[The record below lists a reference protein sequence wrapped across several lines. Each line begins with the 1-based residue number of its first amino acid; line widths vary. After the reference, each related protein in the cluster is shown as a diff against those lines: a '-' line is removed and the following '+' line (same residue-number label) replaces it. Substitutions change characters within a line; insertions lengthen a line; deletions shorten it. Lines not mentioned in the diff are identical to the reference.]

1 VKNIKGIFPGVFTVG
16 NMFCGFVS
24 ILYSFDGEP
33 IHAAWMIILAGF
45 FDALDGKVARFSG
58 SSSRF
63 GVELD
68 SLADLLSFAIAP
80 AVLFYNLSIYPLG
93 KWGWIL
99 GFVFV
104 MCGAFRLAR
113 FNLQPSKLEEKL
125 PYMGLPIPAA
135 ALTLVSYTLFCNE
148 IWGTLRFPK
157 VLITMIIAFSGL
169 MVSGIEYET
178 FPRFSFSDRKNKV
191 KLMYLLVF
199 VVALIINP
207 RLALFPFG
215 LFYVLS
221 GVVKGAY
228 ELFRAEKQAKVTQT
242 DGGKA

>member
-1 VKNIKGIFPGVFTVG
+1 MKNIKGIFPGVFTVG

-33 IHAAWMIILAGF
+33 IFAAWMIILAAF
-45 FDALDGKVARFSG
+45 FDALDGKVARFAG
-58 SSSRF
+58 TTSRF

-68 SLADLLSFAIAP
+68 SFADLLSFGIAP
-80 AVLFYNLSIYPLG
+80 ALLFYNLKIYPLG

-113 FNLQPSKLEEKL
+113 FNLQQFKLEEKF
-125 PYMGLPIPAA
+125 PYMGLPIPTAA
-135 ALTLVSYTLFCNE
+135 VTLVSYTLFCNE

-157 VLITMIIAFSGL
+157 ALITMIIAFSGL
-169 MVSGIEYET
+169 MVSGIEYQT
-178 FPRFSFSDRKNKV
+178 LPKFSFGDKKNKI
-191 KLMYLLVF
+191 KLIYLFVF
-199 VVALIINP
+199 LAALIINP

-215 LFYVLS
+215 MLYVLS
-221 GVVKGAY
+221 GLGKGIY
-228 ELFRAEKQAKVTQT
+228 ELFHTEKLEGVV
-242 DGGKA
+242 

>member
-1 VKNIKGIFPGVFTVG
+1 
-16 NMFCGFVS
+16 MFCGFVS

-33 IHAAWMIILAGF
+33 IFAAWMIVLAAF
-45 FDALDGKVARFSG
+45 FDALDGQIARFAG
-58 SSSRF
+58 TASRF

-68 SLADLLSFAIAP
+68 SFADLLSFGIAP
-80 AVLFYNLSIYPLG
+80 AVLFYNLKIYPLG

-113 FNLQPSKLEEKL
+113 FNLQQSKLKEKL
-125 PYMGLPIPAA
+125 PYMGLPIPTTAV
-135 ALTLVSYTLFCNE
+135 TLVSYILFCNE

-157 VLITMIIAFSGL
+157 ALITMIIAFSGL

-178 FPRFSFSDRKNKV
+178 LPKFSFSDRKNKI
-191 KLMYLLVF
+191 KLMYVF
-199 VVALIINP
+199 VFLIVLIINP

-215 LFYVLS
+215 LLYILS
-221 GVVKGAY
+221 GLGKGVY
-228 ELFRAEKQAKVTQT
+228 ELFHAEKQESVS
-242 DGGKA
+242 

>member
-33 IHAAWMIILAGF
+33 IFAAWMIILAAF
-45 FDALDGKVARFSG
+45 FDALDGKVARFAG
-58 SSSRF
+58 TTSRF

-68 SLADLLSFAIAP
+68 SFADLLSFGIAP
-80 AVLFYNLSIYPLG
+80 ALLFYNLKIYPLG

-99 GFVFV
+99 GLVFV

-113 FNLQPSKLEEKL
+113 FNLQQFKLEEKF
-125 PYMGLPIPAA
+125 PYMGLPIPTAA
-135 ALTLVSYTLFCNE
+135 VTLVSYTLFCNE

-157 VLITMIIAFSGL
+157 ALITMIIAFSGL

-178 FPRFSFSDRKNKV
+178 LPKFSFSDRKNKI
-191 KLMYLLVF
+191 KLMYLFVF
-199 VVALIINP
+199 LVALIINP

-215 LFYVLS
+215 MLYVLS
-221 GVVKGAY
+221 GLGKGIY
-228 ELFRAEKQAKVTQT
+228 ELFHTEKPEGVT
-242 DGGKA
+242 

>member
-24 ILYSFDGEP
+24 ILHSFDGEP
-33 IHAAWMIILAGF
+33 IFAAWMIVLAGF
-45 FDALDGKVARFSG
+45 FDALDGKIARFAG
-58 SSSRF
+58 STSRF

-68 SLADLLSFAIAP
+68 SLADILSFGIAP
-80 AVLFYNLSIYPLG
+80 AVLFYNLRIYPLG

-99 GFVFV
+99 GFVFI

-113 FNLQPSKLEEKL
+113 FNLQQSKLKEKL
-125 PYMGLPIPAA
+125 PYMGLPIPTAA
-135 ALTLVSYTLFCNE
+135 ITLVSYILFCNE

-157 VLITMIIAFSGL
+157 ALITMIIAFSGL

-178 FPRFSFSDRKNKV
+178 LPKFSFSDRKTKI
-191 KLMYLLVF
+191 KLMYVF
-199 VVALIINP
+199 VFLVVLIINP

-215 LFYVLS
+215 LLYILS
-221 GVVKGAY
+221 GLGKGAY
-228 ELFRAEKQAKVTQT
+228 VLFRAEKQESVS
-242 DGGKA
+242 

>member
-1 VKNIKGIFPGVFTVG
+1 MKKIKGIFPGVFTVG

-24 ILYSFDGEP
+24 ILHSFDGEP
-33 IHAAWMIILAGF
+33 IYAAWMIVLAGF
-45 FDALDGKVARFSG
+45 FDVLDGKVARFAG
-58 SSSRF
+58 ATSRF

-68 SLADLLSFAIAP
+68 SFADLLSFGIAP
-80 AVLFYNLSIYPLG
+80 AVLFYNLRIYPLG

-113 FNLQPSKLEEKL
+113 FNLQQSKLDEKL
-125 PYMGLPIPAA
+125 PYMGLPIPTAA
-135 ALTLVSYTLFCNE
+135 ITLVSYTLFCNE

-157 VLITMIIAFSGL
+157 ALITMIIAFSGL

-178 FPRFSFSDRKNKV
+178 LPKFSFSDRKTKI
-191 KLMYLLVF
+191 KLMYVLVF
-199 VVALIINP
+199 LVVLIINP

-215 LFYVLS
+215 LLYILS
-221 GVVKGAY
+221 GLGKGVY
-228 ELFRAEKQAKVTQT
+228 ELFRAEKKESVA
-242 DGGKA
+242 

>member
-1 VKNIKGIFPGVFTVG
+1 VKNIKGIFPGIFTVG

-24 ILYSFDGEP
+24 ILSSFDGEP
-33 IHAAWMIILAGF
+33 VFAAWMIILAAF
-45 FDALDGKVARFSG
+45 FDALDGKVARFAG
-58 SSSRF
+58 SASRF

-68 SLADLLSFAIAP
+68 SLADILSFGIAP
-80 AVLFYNLSIYPLG
+80 AVLFYTLDIYPLG

-113 FNLQPSKLEEKL
+113 FNVQQSKLEEKL
-125 PYMGLPIPAA
+125 PYMGRPIPTAA
-135 ALTLVSYTLFCNE
+135 ITLVAYILFCNE

-157 VLITMIIAFSGL
+157 ALITMFIAFSGL

-178 FPRFSFSDRKNKV
+178 LPKFSFSDRRNKI
-191 KLMYLLVF
+191 KLIYVF
-199 VVALIINP
+199 VFLVILIINP

-215 LFYVLS
+215 LLYILS
-221 GVVKGAY
+221 GVGKG
-228 ELFRAEKQAKVTQT
+228 LFGLFHAEEKQSAE
-242 DGGKA
+242 

>member
-1 VKNIKGIFPGVFTVG
+1 VKNIKGIFPGIFTVG

-24 ILYSFDGEP
+24 ILSSFDGEP
-33 IHAAWMIILAGF
+33 VFAAWMIILAAF
-45 FDALDGKVARFSG
+45 FDALDGKVARFAG
-58 SSSRF
+58 SASRF

-68 SLADLLSFAIAP
+68 SLADILSFGIAP
-80 AVLFYNLSIYPLG
+80 AVLFYTLDIYPLG

-113 FNLQPSKLEEKL
+113 FNVQQSKLEEKL
-125 PYMGLPIPAA
+125 PYMGLPIPTAA
-135 ALTLVSYTLFCNE
+135 ITLVAYILFCNE

-157 VLITMIIAFSGL
+157 ALITMFIAFSGL

-178 FPRFSFSDRKNKV
+178 LPKFSFSDRRNKI
-191 KLMYLLVF
+191 KLIYVF
-199 VVALIINP
+199 VFLVILIINP

-215 LFYVLS
+215 LLYILS
-221 GVVKGAY
+221 GVGKG
-228 ELFRAEKQAKVTQT
+228 LFGLFHAEEKQSAE
-242 DGGKA
+242 

>member
-1 VKNIKGIFPGVFTVG
+1 VKNIKGFFPGIFTVG

-33 IHAAWMIILAGF
+33 IFAAWMIILAAF
-45 FDALDGKVARFSG
+45 FDALDGQVARLSG
-58 SSSRF
+58 SPSRF

-68 SLADLLSFAIAP
+68 SFADLVSFGMAP
-80 AVLFYNLSIYPLG
+80 ALLFYNLNIYPLG

-113 FNLQPSKLEEKL
+113 FNLQTTKLEEKL
-125 PYMGLPIPAA
+125 PYVGLPIPTAA
-135 ALTLVSYTLFCNE
+135 VTLVSYVLFSHE

-157 VLITMIIAFSGL
+157 ALITMIIAFSGL

-178 FPRFSFSDRKNKV
+178 LPKFSFANRRNKV
-191 KLMYLLVF
+191 KLVYLFVF
-199 VVALIINP
+199 LVALMVNP

-215 LFYVLS
+215 MLYVLS
-221 GVVKGAY
+221 GFAKGAY
-228 ELFRAEKQAKVTQT
+228 ELFRAEKHEDLA
-242 DGGKA
+242 

>member
-1 VKNIKGIFPGVFTVG
+1 MKNLKGIFPGVFTVG

-33 IHAAWMIILAGF
+33 IHAAWMIILAAF
-45 FDALDGKVARFSG
+45 FDALDGKVARFAG
-58 SSSRF
+58 STSRF

-68 SLADLLSFAIAP
+68 SFADLLSFGIAP
-80 AVLFYNLSIYPLG
+80 AVLFYNLQIFSLG

-99 GFVFV
+99 GFVFI

-113 FNLQPSKLEEKL
+113 FNLQQSKLEEKL
-125 PYMGLPIPAA
+125 PYMGLPIPTAA
-135 ALTLVSYTLFCNE
+135 VTLVSYTLFCNE

-157 VLITMIIAFSGL
+157 ALITMIIAFSGL

-178 FPRFSFSDRKNKV
+178 LPKFSFSDRKNKI
-191 KLMYLLVF
+191 KLMYVLVF
-199 VVALIINP
+199 LIVLIVNP

-215 LFYVLS
+215 LLYVLS
-221 GVVKGAY
+221 GLGKGVY
-228 ELFRAEKQAKVTQT
+228 ELFRAERQQKTS
-242 DGGKA
+242 

>member
-1 VKNIKGIFPGVFTVG
+1 MKNIRGIFFPGMFTVG

-33 IHAAWMIILAGF
+33 IHSAWMIILAAF
-45 FDALDGKVARFSG
+45 FDALDGKVARFAG
-58 SSSRF
+58 SASRF

-68 SLADLLSFAIAP
+68 SFADLLSFGIAP
-80 AVLFYNLSIYPLG
+80 AILFYSLQIYPLG

-113 FNLQPSKLEEKL
+113 FNLQQSRLTEKL
-125 PYMGLPIPAA
+125 PYMGLPIPTAA
-135 ALTLVSYTLFCNE
+135 VTLVSYGLFCNE

-157 VLITMIIAFSGL
+157 ALITMIIAFSGL

-178 FPRFSFSDRKNKV
+178 LPKFSFSDKKNKI
-191 KLMYLLVF
+191 KLMYVF
-199 VVALIINP
+199 VFLIVLIINP

-215 LFYVLS
+215 LLYILS
-221 GVVKGAY
+221 GLGKGIY
-228 ELFRAEKQAKVTQT
+228 ELFHVEKQQNMA
-242 DGGKA
+242 

>member
-1 VKNIKGIFPGVFTVG
+1 MRNIKGFFPGVFTVG

-33 IHAAWMIILAGF
+33 IFAAWMIVLAGF
-45 FDALDGKVARFSG
+45 FDALDGKVARFAG
-58 SSSRF
+58 STSRF

-68 SLADLLSFAIAP
+68 SLADLLSFGIAP
-80 AVLFYNLSIYPLG
+80 TVLFYNLNVYHLG

-113 FNLQPSKLEEKL
+113 FNLQQSKLEEKL
-125 PYMGLPIPAA
+125 PYMGLPIPTAA
-135 ALTLVSYTLFCNE
+135 ITLVSYILFCNE

-178 FPRFSFSDRKNKV
+178 LPKFSFSDRKNKI
-191 KLMYLLVF
+191 KLVYIFVF
-199 VVALIINP
+199 LIVLIINP

-215 LFYVLS
+215 MLYILS
-221 GVVKGAY
+221 GLVKGSY
-228 ELFRAEKQAKVTQT
+228 ELFHVEKQESA
-242 DGGKA
+242 A